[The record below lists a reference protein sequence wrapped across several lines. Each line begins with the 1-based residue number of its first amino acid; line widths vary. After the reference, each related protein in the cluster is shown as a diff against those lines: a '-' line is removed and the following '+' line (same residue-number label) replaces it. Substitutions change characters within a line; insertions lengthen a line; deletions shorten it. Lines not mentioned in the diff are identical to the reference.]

1 MNATEMAKPFGKRP
15 ADWLRLPST
24 ISFLNTLS
32 DVRKSHIGD
41 FQIVIKGGNGPQG
54 TWFIREV
61 AIEFARWLDPKFKIT
76 LP

>member
-15 ADWLRLPST
+15 VDWLRT
-24 ISFLNTLS
+24 QQTQDFLKTLTE
-32 DVRKSHIGD
+32 VRKCTLADLQLVTKEGD
-41 FQIVIKGGNGPQG
+41 RQGP
-54 TWFIREV
+54 WFIREV